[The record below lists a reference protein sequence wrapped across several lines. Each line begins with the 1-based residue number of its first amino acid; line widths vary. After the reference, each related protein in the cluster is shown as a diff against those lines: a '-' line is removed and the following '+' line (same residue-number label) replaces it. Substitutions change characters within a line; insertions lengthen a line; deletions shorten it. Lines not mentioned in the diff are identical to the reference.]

1 MSDRPT
7 DDFSMSILIQEE
19 TTPEL
24 GLADASTL
32 RRFDASTR
40 TSIHYLTILS
50 TIVFYTVAITRLTG
64 LASRRGGG
72 AVDDRTPVIEQ
83 RAECTHPHR
92 ERENDWGFFSAET
105 VCRVCGQYFDPV
117 QEARLRERQLS

>member
-1 MSDRPT
+1 MSDCPT

-19 TTPEL
+19 TTQNL
-24 GLADASTL
+24 GLADASTP
-32 RRFDASTR
+32 
-40 TSIHYLTILS
+40 TSVHYLTILS
-50 TIVFYTVAITRLTG
+50 TIVFYTVAITRLTV